1 MLRGRNIIYLFLL
14 LLGVFVL
21 KTQILMAG
29 GAVYG
34 RLAVP
39 PINDDVFYFVN
50 ALQGLQIFR
59 DHGMLA
65 FLSELVEH
73 PPHAPY
79 SYLAALLAFL
89 LTTGS
94 VEGPYFL
101 NAVAVSLITLFLV
114 LGFRFAKSTTLLIS
128 LILITLPWFD
138 YTITFFHP
146 DLVAGYGTAA
156 VVAVLLW

>member
-1 MLRGRNIIYLFLL
+1 MPRGRNIIYLFLL

-65 FLSELVEH
+65 FLS
-73 PPHAPY
+73 
-79 SYLAALLAFL
+79 
-89 LTTGS
+89 
-94 VEGPYFL
+94 
-101 NAVAVSLITLFLV
+101 
-114 LGFRFAKSTTLLIS
+114 RIS
-128 LILITLPWFD
+128 
-138 YTITFFHP
+138 
-146 DLVAGYGTAA
+146 
-156 VVAVLLW
+156 